1 MKWIDYDIR
10 MFVELNINH
19 KHMSLCGHIVESLGI
34 DSIES
39 FKTFDFNNKGIPVGK
54 LKALIELQNKLNAI

>member
-1 MKWIDYDIR
+1 MKVIDYNIR

-19 KHMSLCGHIVESLGI
+19 KHMSLCGHIVDSLGI

-39 FKTFDFNNKGIPVGK
+39 FKTFDFYNKGISMGK
-54 LKALIELQNKLNAI
+54 LKAIIELQNKLNTK

>member
-1 MKWIDYDIR
+1 
-10 MFVELNINH
+10 
-19 KHMSLCGHIVESLGI
+19 MSLCGHIVESLGI

>member
-1 MKWIDYDIR
+1 MKVIDYNIR

-19 KHMSLCGHIVESLGI
+19 KHMNLCGHIVESLGI

-39 FKTFDFNNKGIPVGK
+39 FKTFDFNNKGIPAGK
-54 LKALIELQNKLNAI
+54 LKALIELQNKLNTK